1 MDQREAIE
9 PADINKGIAM
19 VKNREAI
26 RHQNWI

>member
-1 MDQREAIE
+1 MNNRQNIE
-9 PADINKGIAM
+9 PADIKKGIAM